1 MFLTIFNDVFHCY
14 GNMNVDHC
22 FFTLRRYLVISNRG
36 MNDVLLMNIK
46 MPYSLKYYTI
56 DHFYFSSPPSLL
68 SSFVPNYLSLSSFIC
83 HVSRF
88 PFVS

>member
-56 DHFYFSSPPSLL
+56 DHFYFSPPRLSFLL
-68 SSFVPNYLSLSSFIC
+68 SFPIIFPCLHSFAT
-83 HVSRF
+83 
-88 PFVS
+88 